1 MMVGIILF
9 FIIGC
14 EFFITYTLKFRE
26 STPKGGS
33 GK

>member
-1 MMVGIILF
+1 VGIVLF

-26 STPKGGS
+26 SHTKGDS